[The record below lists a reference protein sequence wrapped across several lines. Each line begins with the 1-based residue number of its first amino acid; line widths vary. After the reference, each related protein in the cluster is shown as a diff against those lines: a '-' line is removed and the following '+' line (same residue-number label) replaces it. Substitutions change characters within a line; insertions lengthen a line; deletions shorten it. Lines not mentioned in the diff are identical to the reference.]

1 MEGNKRENM
10 TFTQSVKKRGYETV
24 IPLRFNGNFLAAN
37 ALDANGKILATTD
50 VWDLALGATVSNIAP
65 WL

>member
-1 MEGNKRENM
+1 M
-10 TFTQSVKKRGYETV
+10 KKRGYETV